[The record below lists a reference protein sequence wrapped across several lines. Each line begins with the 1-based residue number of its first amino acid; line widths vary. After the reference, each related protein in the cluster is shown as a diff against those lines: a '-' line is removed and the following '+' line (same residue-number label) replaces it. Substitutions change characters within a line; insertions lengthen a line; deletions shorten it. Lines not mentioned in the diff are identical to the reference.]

1 VKINKLRTILF
12 GCVIIIPLLF
22 GGIAAAADEE
32 SALPDP
38 DTTPDSPLYYLE
50 RAMETVQ
57 EMFTFGEEAKAQLN
71 ARFASERI
79 AEIEAM
85 LEADDVEA
93 AGLEVAQVRLQTHL
107 GKAAGLINSGQDGND
122 EADANTQH
130 EAAMKALEEAKEAK
144 KEYLNKKKELQEQL
158 KVAVKKGWGT
168 AQYRIRQE
176 MEALEADK
184 DAIKEMKEQAVAQLK
199 NWREAVLAGLDIED
213 DDIDYV
219 DVDSDVDEDIGDV
232 GEDIEDNEGEDVEED
247 IDEEDETYIEEE
259 DIDNGALVR
268 NILNEFHAQREAA
281 KDAFK
286 QVQDDYQSQK
296 MQLQEQLRV
305 ANKNRWGAAQ
315 YRIRQALA
323 VLETEKDEA
332 EALKDQQMDR
342 LEAWKDNM
350 LAGLGIEE
358 GDIDYEDVDVY
369 EDIDDVGQ
377 DGDEDNVGGNGNGN
391 GNGQGKE

>member
-1 VKINKLRTILF
+1 MKINKLRAILF

-22 GGIAAAADEE
+22 GGVASAAEEE

-38 DTTPDSPLYYLE
+38 DITPDSPLYYLE

-57 EMFTFGEEAKAQLN
+57 EMFTFGDEAKAQLN

-85 LEADDVEA
+85 LEADDVEV
-93 AGLEVAQVRLQTHL
+93 AGLEVAQARLQTHL
-107 GKAAGLINSGQDGND
+107 EKAAGLIGSEQGGDDGD
-122 EADANTQH
+122 DSDAQH
-130 EAAMKALEEAKEAK
+130 EAAMEAVEEAKEAK
-144 KEYLNKKKELQEQL
+144 KEYLNKKKALQEQL

-184 DAIKEMKEQAVAQLK
+184 EAIKEMKEQAVAQLK
-199 NWREAVLAGLDIED
+199 NWREAVLAGLDVED

-232 GEDIEDNEGEDVEED
+232 GEDIEDNEGEGVGED
-247 IDEEDETYIEEE
+247 IDDEDEAFIEEVA
-259 DIDNGALVR
+259 IDNGALAG

-286 QVQDDYQSQK
+286 QAQDEYLSQK
-296 MQLQEQLRV
+296 KELQEQLRV
-305 ANKNRWGAAQ
+305 ANKNRWGTAQ
-315 YRIRQALA
+315 YRINQELAALEVQKDA
-323 VLETEKDEA
+323 AET
-332 EALKDQQMDR
+332 LKDQQMDR

-350 LAGLGIEE
+350 LAGFDVEE
-358 GDIDYEDVDVY
+358 EDIDYEDEDLEEDVD
-369 EDIDDVGQ
+369 DIDQ
-377 DGDEDNVGGNGNGN
+377 DEDEDGGGGNGNG
-391 GNGQGKE
+391 QDRD